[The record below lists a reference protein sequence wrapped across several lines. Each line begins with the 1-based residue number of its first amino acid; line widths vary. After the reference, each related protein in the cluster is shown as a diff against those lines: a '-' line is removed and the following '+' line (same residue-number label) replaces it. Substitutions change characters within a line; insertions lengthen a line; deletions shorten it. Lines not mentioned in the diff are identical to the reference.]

1 MANGVGAKGFGTK
14 GLRTIGVCALL
25 AAAGIGAAPG
35 VALAQQGPAITV
47 LKAPQDIATCLCLE
61 QGVGQLRGE
70 VDRQAA
76 TYTPMRQGVEQEA
89 AALEAARGQVNTR
102 NKRQVEEFRQ
112 RLVRLQEQENQL
124 FTVAYPAYTGAVERY
139 NQEAQRYNQSC
150 SGKAYDPE
158 TLAQVRAKLSCVRQ

>member
-1 MANGVGAKGFGTK
+1 MARRVRATELAGPAIIATFLAL
-14 GLRTIGVCALL
+14 GLGSGP
-25 AAAGIGAAPG
+25 AA
-35 VALAQQGPAITV
+35 AQQGPAVTV

-61 QGVGQLRGE
+61 QGVAQLRGE

-76 TYTPMRQGVEQEA
+76 SYTPMRQGIEQEA
-89 AALEAARGQVNTR
+89 GALDGARAAVNTR

-112 RLVRLQEQENQL
+112 RLIRLQEQENQL

-158 TLAQVRAKLSCVRQ
+158 ALAQVRTKLSCVRQ